1 MPISLRFGNRDAQNT
16 ESAHITVT
24 AALFLEIVERAKH
37 VNLRRV
43 SRNISPGE
51 RKKCAHLKKLLCETN
66 SFDFFLSPTEQVPV
80 MNVSYKPQ
88 KISPK
93 SKVKLHSVRLLVLSI
108 GNSSTGNS
116 SCNG

>member
-1 MPISLRFGNRDAQNT
+1 MPISLRFWNRNAQNAG
-16 ESAHITVT
+16 SAHITVT
-24 AALFLEIVERAKH
+24 APLFLEIVERAQH

-66 SFDFFLSPTEQVPV
+66 SFDFFLEQVPV

>member
-1 MPISLRFGNRDAQNT
+1 MPISLRFGNRDAQNAG
-16 ESAHITVT
+16 SAHITVT
-24 AALFLEIVERAKH
+24 APLFLEIVERAKH

-51 RKKCAHLKKLLCETN
+51 RKKCARLKKLLCETN
-66 SFDFFLSPTEQVPV
+66 SFDFFLFPTEQVPV

-108 GNSSTGNS
+108 GNSS
-116 SCNG
+116 CNG